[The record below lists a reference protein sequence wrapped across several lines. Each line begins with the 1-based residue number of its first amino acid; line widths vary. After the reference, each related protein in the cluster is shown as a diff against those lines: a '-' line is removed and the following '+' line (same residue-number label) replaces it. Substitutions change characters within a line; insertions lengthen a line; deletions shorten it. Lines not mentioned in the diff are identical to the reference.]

1 MPRRSCAVRSLT
13 VVVAAM
19 VIMGMT
25 GCATVQGWFG
35 AGEPTPMFIVSCGA
49 DEAYTDKDGKAWLAD
64 AEMAEGVDWGAV
76 DGMTV
81 IRDPVEVPGTPAP
94 NVYLTERYSMTAYE
108 FKMKD
113 GKYTVRLHFAETYD
127 GILGAGE
134 RLFSVSLNGKVVL
147 KDLDVFKEA
156 GGPNK
161 PLIKEFKGVAV
172 TGGKLTIGFT
182 ANVQN
187 PEINGIE
194 ILAE

>member
-1 MPRRSCAVRSLT
+1 MARRSRAVRGLT
-13 VVVAAM
+13 VLVAAM
-19 VIMGMT
+19 GIMAMT

-35 AGEPTPMFIVSCGA
+35 AGEPTPVFIVSCGA
-49 DEAYTDKDGKAWLAD
+49 DEAYTDKDGKTWLAD
-64 AEMAEGVDWGAV
+64 VEMAEGAAWGAV

-94 NVYLTERYSMTAYE
+94 QVYLTERYSMEAYE
-108 FKMKD
+108 FKLKD
-113 GKYTVRLHFAETYD
+113 GKYIVRLHFAETYE
-127 GILGAGE
+127 GIIQAGE
-134 RLFSVSLNGKVVL
+134 RLFSVSLNGTCVL

-161 PLIKEFKGVAV
+161 PLVKEFTGVEV

-182 ANVQN
+182 PNVQN

-194 ILAE
+194 ILQP